1 MQSTARI
8 LITGASGFVGQHLLA
23 AFAEKFVG
31 SELIALDRAG
41 EASTRLDMTDEESV
55 EAAIAFHR
63 PTHLVHLAAISSVAQ
78 SFSNPAL
85 TWRTNVFGTLGLIIA
100 LQKHVPDC
108 RMLFVSSAEV
118 YGRSAFS
125 SDPVTEGALLQPNNP
140 YAASKAAADI
150 MVREASNRGL
160 KATIVRP
167 FNHTGPGQGDA
178 FVIPAFCSQIA
189 RIEKGLQ
196 PPQMDVGELN
206 DERDIC
212 DVRDIVDLYAK
223 ILDASESLP
232 PGLTLNAASGV
243 PRRIGD
249 ILETL
254 LSKARI
260 HIAVSQDPSRMRA
273 VRVPRILGNAD
284 LARETLGWAPIIPF
298 EQTLEETLEYWR
310 SLSMGA

>member
-1 MQSTARI
+1 MQTPARI
-8 LITGASGFVGQHLLA
+8 VITGASGFVGRRLVAALA
-23 AFAEKFVG
+23 ARYPEAEITG
-31 SELIALDRAG
+31 LDRAG
-41 EASTRLDMTDEESV
+41 EAGARLDMTDGASV
-55 EAAIAFHR
+55 EAAIARHR
-63 PTHLVHLAAISSVAQ
+63 PTHLVHLAAISSVPQ
-78 SFSNPAL
+78 SFSNPEL
-85 TWRTNVFGTLGLIIA
+85 TWRTNVFGTLSLIMA
-100 LQKHVPDC
+100 LQKHAPDC

-118 YGRSAFS
+118 YGRSTFNGV
-125 SDPVTEGALLQPNNP
+125 PVTEEALLQPNNP

-160 KATIVRP
+160 KAAIVRP
-167 FNHTGPGQGDA
+167 FNHTGPGQTDA

-206 DERDIC
+206 DERDFC
-212 DVRDIVDLYAK
+212 DVRDIIDLYVQ
-223 ILDASESLP
+223 ILGASEDLP

-254 LSKARI
+254 LSKARVP
-260 HIAVSQDPSRMRA
+260 IAVNQDPARMRA
-273 VRVPRILGNAD
+273 VRVPRILGSAD
-284 LARETLGWAPIIPF
+284 LARETLGWAPAIPF

-310 SLSMGA
+310 SL